1 MSEEMN
7 RLKAADRTLNDIY
20 KMCDEQLGH
29 GYEPLPN
36 WVKKFI
42 EDRYRWYSIS
52 CRESM
57 DSSHPWTGT
66 SYSEEASQ

>member
-20 KMCDEQLGH
+20 KMCEADVG
-29 GYEPLPN
+29 LPP
-36 WVKKFI
+36 WVKKYI
-42 EDRYRWYSIS
+42 DDRYKWYYIS